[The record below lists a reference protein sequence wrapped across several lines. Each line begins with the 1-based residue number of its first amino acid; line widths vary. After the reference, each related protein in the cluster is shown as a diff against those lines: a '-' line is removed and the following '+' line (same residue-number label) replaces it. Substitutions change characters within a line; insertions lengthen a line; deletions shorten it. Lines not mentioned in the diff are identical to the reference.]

1 MAKVIWSPDA
11 LDDLDAVAAYI
22 ARDSVDHAALLASRV
37 IEATLPAEAGV
48 GAREPRA
55 GRTELALLNP
65 AGTELEVDTNGAG
78 LLSTD
83 ARAVYLDTEGGNV
96 KSSLAVEGTHLTL
109 GKTRLFRSW
118 WRRTHERR

>member
-1 MAKVIWSPDA
+1 VK
-11 LDDLDAVAAYI
+11 VAA
-22 ARDSVDHAALLASRV
+22 
-37 IEATLPAEAGV
+37 E
-48 GAREPRA
+48 

-65 AGTELEVDTNGAG
+65 AGTELQVDTKRLGT
-78 LLSTD
+78 LTTD

-118 WRRTHERR
+118 WRRTSERR